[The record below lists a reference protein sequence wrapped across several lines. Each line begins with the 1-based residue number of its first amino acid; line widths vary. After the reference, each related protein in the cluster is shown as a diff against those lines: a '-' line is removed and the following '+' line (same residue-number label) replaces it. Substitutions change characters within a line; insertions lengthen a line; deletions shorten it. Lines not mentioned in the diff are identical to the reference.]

1 MRKHHE
7 TYWIET
13 YGCQMNVAESNA
25 LEISL
30 AEYGLTRASG
40 DDTADCVIINTCSV
54 RKTAENRIWGRI
66 GHYKHLKDTRDITLI
81 ITGCMAER
89 LHDEIID
96 MAPAVDYVVGTND
109 KHRIGAILTGASDE
123 RKSEYTFTHSHYKE
137 GEIRSYIPIMN
148 GCNNF
153 CAYCIVPYVRGREV
167 SRSVDSILDEV
178 SRLEDR
184 GVKEIT
190 FLGQNVNS
198 YTYTQG
204 GTLYRFPDL
213 LDRVTGRNR
222 TIQWFRY
229 ESPHPKD
236 FSQELIQLIAER
248 ESIPNHVH
256 LPLQSGSSAV
266 LKAMGRKYSR
276 EGYLDLVNRMKQEVR
291 GITFTS
297 DIMVGFPGES
307 DEDFHDTL
315 SLMQEAGFIESF
327 MYYFN
332 PREGTAAVNLPD
344 QIPLKIKMER
354 LKTLIETQRR
364 LTRAHKTGHT
374 QGVESVIVDGVSK
387 KDEHMLLGHTE
398 HDEMIVFT
406 FDSPLPAGTVV
417 QVEKT
422 GLTGNTYTG
431 IQLSGL

>member
-1 MRKHHE
+1 
-7 TYWIET
+7 
-13 YGCQMNVAESNA
+13 
-25 LEISL
+25 
-30 AEYGLTRASG
+30 
-40 DDTADCVIINTCSV
+40 
-54 RKTAENRIWGRI
+54 
-66 GHYKHLKDTRDITLI
+66 
-81 ITGCMAER
+81 
-89 LHDEIID
+89 
-96 MAPAVDYVVGTND
+96 
-109 KHRIGAILTGASDE
+109 
-123 RKSEYTFTHSHYKE
+123 
-137 GEIRSYIPIMN
+137 MN

-178 SRLEDR
+178 ARLEDR
-184 GVKEIT
+184 GVREIT

-213 LDRVTGRNR
+213 LAVITEKNR
-222 TIQWFRY
+222 SIHWFRY

-236 FSQELIQLIAER
+236 FSKELIQLISER
-248 ESIPNHVH
+248 DSIPNHVH

-276 EGYLDLVNRMKQEVR
+276 EGYLDLVHRMRQTVR

-307 DEDFHDTL
+307 DEDFRDTL

-332 PREGTAAVNLPD
+332 PREGTAAVDMPD
-344 QIPLKIKMER
+344 QIPLAVKMER
-354 LKTLIETQRR
+354 LKILIEHQRR
-364 LTRAHKTGHT
+364 LTRTHKETHS
-374 QGVESVIVDGVSK
+374 QGIESVIVDGVSK
-387 KDEHMLLGHTE
+387 KDESMLLGHTE
-398 HDEMIVFT
+398 HDEMIVF
-406 FDSPLPAGTVV
+406 SPVSALPPGTVV

-422 GLTGNTYTG
+422 GLAGSTYTG
-431 IQLSGL
+431 VQFSGL